1 MSLCGACNG
10 TGVIVGKGK
19 CAICGAS
26 ETGDR
31 PCSECAALAK
41 ERDHWR
47 AMADN
52 AEQKYLLAE
61 AHIKLLS
68 EKLAASKRH

>member
-1 MSLCGACNG
+1 
-10 TGVIVGKGK
+10 
-19 CAICGAS
+19 
-26 ETGDR
+26 
-31 PCSECAALAK
+31 
-41 ERDHWR
+41 
-47 AMADN
+47 MADN